1 MQRDGGPGGA
11 GGAGNP
17 TGASFTGPA
26 EALEFMGNGIWAGWS
41 GTVQIGASAASA
53 VQFEFTS
60 PSIGLIADYIFGIEG
75 ETIDSNSYYGFQ
87 ISLNGQ
93 LVYEQT
99 GRATTNTDSLI
110 GQPFNFVI
118 PGFSVVKIEG
128 RTTDTSGDT
137 PCYGMLTCKEI

>member
-1 MQRDGGPGGA
+1 MQRDGGPGG
-11 GGAGNP
+11 GGPVGSSNR
-17 TGASFTGPA
+17 FTGPA